1 MASVPSTTP
10 FTLDDAVDLALAGI
24 RRVAVV
30 GLSDDPSRA
39 SNGVARALLER
50 GVEIVPVN
58 PTSEEVL
65 GLRSYPDLASVP
77 GRVDVVDVFRRPE
90 HLAGVAREAVARDD
104 VGAVWV
110 QLGLRSDEARAV
122 TTAAGRA
129 YVENR
134 CLKVEAQLRN
144 AHAPADPR
152 LEASALLVDLD
163 GTVLDYDAAAA
174 RALADT
180 LADLDMD
187 AEAVTPAY
195 RRHNAE
201 HWARLEA
208 GELSP
213 GEVRVGRWS
222 AFLTEHGS
230 AADPVTTSQAYVE
243 RLARGGDLL
252 PGAAQALWWL
262 GRRMPLVVLTNGFED
277 VQTARLAAAGVDGL
291 FRAVVTSDA
300 VGVSKP
306 DPAIV
311 EAALAHLD
319 DHERADVAVVGDQL
333 ASDVAAAAAA
343 GLRSVWIAPDHAV
356 VPDGAPPP
364 DQRVARLADVV

>member
-1 MASVPSTTP
+1 MSVPTTSP

-30 GLSDDPSRA
+30 GLSDDPSKA
-39 SNGVARALLER
+39 SNGVARVLLDR
-50 GVEIVPVN
+50 GVEVVPIN
-58 PTSEEVL
+58 PTSDEIL
-65 GLRSYPDLASVP
+65 GLRSYPDIASVP

-110 QLGLRSDEARAV
+110 QLGLRSDEARTV
-122 TTAAGRA
+122 TTEAGRA

-134 CLKVEAQLRN
+134 CIKVETQTHD
-144 AHAPADPR
+144 AHAPAGQR

-174 RALADT
+174 RALTDT
-180 LADLDMD
+180 LADLGLDPD
-187 AEAVTPAY
+187 EVTPAY

-208 GELSP
+208 GELTP
-213 GEVRVGRWS
+213 AEVRVGRWS
-222 AFLTEHGS
+222 EFLTEHGS
-230 AADPVTTSQAYVE
+230 VADPITTSQAYVD

-252 PGAAQALWWL
+252 PGAARALWWL
-262 GRRMPLVVLTNGFED
+262 ARRMPLVALTNGFED

-300 VGVSKP
+300 VGASKP
-306 DPAIV
+306 APGIV

-319 DHERADVAVVGDQL
+319 DDERADVALVGDQL
-333 ASDVAAAAAA
+333 GSDIAAAAAT
-343 GLRSVWIAPDHAV
+343 GLRSVWIAPDDAV
-356 VPDGAPPP
+356 VPDGEPTP

>member
-1 MASVPSTTP
+1 MASVPTTTP
-10 FTLDDAVDLALAGI
+10 FALDDAVDLALAGI

-39 SNGVARALLER
+39 SNGVARALLDR
-50 GVEIVPVN
+50 GVDVVPVN
-58 PTSEEVL
+58 PTTEEVL
-65 GLRSYPDLASVP
+65 GMRSYPDLASVP
-77 GRVDVVDVFRRPE
+77 GHVDVVDVFRRPE
-90 HLAGVAREAVARDD
+90 HLAGVAREAVERDD

-110 QLGLRSDEARAV
+110 QLGLRSDEARGV

-129 YVENR
+129 YVEDR
-134 CLKVEAQLRN
+134 CLKVEA
-144 AHAPADPR
+144 HARDVRAPGGPR
-152 LEASALLVDLD
+152 LAASALLVDLD
-163 GTVLDYDAAAA
+163 GTVLDYDAAAH
-174 RALADT
+174 RALAET
-180 LADLDMD
+180 LTELGMD

-208 GELSP
+208 GELTP
-213 GEVRVGRWS
+213 AEVRVGRWS

-230 AADPVTTSQAYVE
+230 VADPVTTSQEYVE

-252 PGAAQALWWL
+252 PGAAEALWWL
-262 GRRMPLVVLTNGFED
+262 ARRMPLVALTNGFED
-277 VQTARLAAAGVDGL
+277 VQTARLAAAGVHGL

-311 EAALAHLD
+311 EAALEHLEGDERD
-319 DHERADVAVVGDQL
+319 DVVVVGDQL
-333 ASDVAAAAAA
+333 ASDIAAAAAT
-343 GLRSVWIAPDHAV
+343 GLRSVWVAPADAV
-356 VPDGAPPP
+356 VPDGDPGP
-364 DQRVARLADVV
+364 DVHVTALREVV